1 MNISLQNKKA
11 LITASS
17 KGIGFAIAS
26 LLAELGAQVAIC
38 SRSPDSVQKAVEQ
51 LQKKTAL
58 PILSFHG
65 DLGNRAFIESMSQT
79 LLTEWGGVDILIN
92 NNGGPKPGTLFE
104 GSEEDWD
111 YALQAT
117 LMSSIR
123 LIRHLAPAMKEKR
136 WGRII
141 NLTSTTA
148 KEPEPT
154 LTMSNVTR
162 AGVVTFGKTAA
173 TELGPFGITVNTVL
187 TGRVMTDRLEGIMKL
202 NATRQG
208 MTYEAMV
215 DKTEKM
221 IPFGSIAPADEFVK
235 TIAFLAS
242 EHSSYLNGTAF
253 PLDGGAMR
261 SV

>member
-1 MNISLQNKKA
+1 MIISLQNKKA
-11 LITASS
+11 LVTASS

-26 LLAELGAQVAIC
+26 LFVKLGAQVAIC
-38 SRSPDSVQKAVEQ
+38 SRSPEAVQNAVKKLEQ
-51 LQKKTAL
+51 KTKL

-65 DLGNRAFIESMSQT
+65 DLGDKNFTESMSQT
-79 LLTEWGGVDILIN
+79 LLKEWGGVDILVN
-92 NNGGPKPGTLFE
+92 NNGGPKPGGIFE
-104 GSEEDWD
+104 GTEEDWEH
-111 YALQAT
+111 ALQAT

-148 KEPEPT
+148 KEPEGT

-162 AGVVTFGKTAA
+162 AGVMNFGKTAA
-173 TELGPFGITVNTVL
+173 TELGAFGITVNTVL
-187 TGRVMTDRLEGIMKL
+187 TGRVMTDRLESLMKL
-202 NATRQG
+202 NADRQG
-208 MTYEAMV
+208 ISYEAMV
-215 DKTEKM
+215 KKTEQM
-221 IPFGSIAPADEFVK
+221 IPVGHIGSAEEFTK

-242 EHSSYLNGTAF
+242 EHSSYLNGVALA
-253 PLDGGAMR
+253 LDGGAMK

>member
-1 MNISLQNKKA
+1 MNLSLHNKRA

-26 LLAELGAQVAIC
+26 LFAELGAQVAIC
-38 SRSPDSVQKAVEQ
+38 SRSSESIQNAAKKLEQKT
-51 LQKKTAL
+51 KL

-65 DLGNRAFIESMSQT
+65 DLGDRSFIESMSQT
-79 LLTEWGGVDILIN
+79 LLTDWGGVDILVN
-92 NNGGPKPGTLFE
+92 NNGGPKPGGIFE
-104 GSEEDWD
+104 GSEQDWEH
-111 YALQAT
+111 ALQAT

-123 LIRHLAPAMKEKR
+123 LIRHLAPAMKEKK

-162 AGVVTFGKTAA
+162 AGVMNFGKTAA
-173 TELGPFGITVNTVL
+173 TELGPFGITVNTIM
-187 TGRVMTDRLEGIMKL
+187 TGRVMTDRLESIMKM
-202 NATRQG
+202 NADRQG
-208 MTYEAMV
+208 MTYESMV
-215 DKTEKM
+215 QKTKQM
-221 IPFGSIAPADEFVK
+221 IPTGNISSVDDFVK

-242 EHSSYLNGTAF
+242 EHSSYLNGVAL
-253 PLDGGAMR
+253 PLDGGAMK

>member
-1 MNISLQNKKA
+1 MIISLQNKKA

-26 LLAELGAQVAIC
+26 LFAQLGAQVAIC
-38 SRSPDSVQKAVEQ
+38 SRSPEAVQNAVDQ
-51 LQKKTAL
+51 LKSKTVL
-58 PILSFHG
+58 PILTFHG
-65 DLGNRAFIESMSQT
+65 DLGSRSFIESMSQT
-79 LLTEWGGVDILIN
+79 LLEEWGGVDILVN

-104 GSEEDWD
+104 GTEEDWEQ
-111 YALQAT
+111 ALQAT

-123 LIRHLAPAMKEKR
+123 LIRHLAPAMKERK

-141 NLTSTTA
+141 NLTSSTA

-162 AGVVTFGKTAA
+162 AGVMTFGKTAA
-173 TELGPFGITVNTVL
+173 TELGPFGITVNTIL
-187 TGRVMTDRLEGIMKL
+187 TGRVMTDRLESIMKL
-202 NATRQG
+202 NAERQG
-208 MTYEAMV
+208 MTYDQMV
-215 DKTEKM
+215 EKTEKM
-221 IPFGSIAPADEFVK
+221 IPIGSISSTEEFAK

-242 EHSSYLNGTAF
+242 DHSGYLNGTAF
-253 PLDGGAMR
+253 ALDGGAMK